1 LSKPFSRHNFA
12 KNYPIT
18 LSKNLEYQLKNIN
31 KYLPIPIALH
41 PTRLHARSQFLIPKP
56 QAMRPKSREQQL
68 AKDIYLQTQ
77 KTQQEIADIL
87 NINRKTIYLWIK
99 HGKWEEMKIAARQA
113 PCVVLQDIYNHIDQ
127 INIRISGRED
137 HCPTPVEVDMLR
149 KLLNM
154 TKVIEKKHTG
164 AYIEAFQE
172 LTMFIAKRNND
183 LAKQVTRFANDYVM
197 GTIANKEFHSD
208 ETYRDIVSNI
218 PPEDAEP
225 LPDPEPATPPPAPS
239 APGAPSANPIPPSPE
254 KTGQQQGHNEA
265 IQANDGVTAPPD
277 PNPIQSL
284 PAKVSTGKDTTP
296 HDPIF
301 PKKENPGDG
310 ATDIKARQIS
320 LRPNAAENNTN
331 ASTQPTP
338 AP

>member
-1 LSKPFSRHNFA
+1 
-12 KNYPIT
+12 
-18 LSKNLEYQLKNIN
+18 
-31 KYLPIPIALH
+31 
-41 PTRLHARSQFLIPKP
+41 
-56 QAMRPKSREQQL
+56 MRPKTREQQL
-68 AKDIYLQTQ
+68 AKDLYLQTQ
-77 KTQQEIADIL
+77 KTQQEIAEIL
-87 NINRKTIYLWIK
+87 NLNRKTIYLWIR

-113 PCVVLQDIYNHIDQ
+113 PCVVLQDIYNHVDQ
-127 INIRISGRED
+127 INIRISSRED

-239 APGAPSANPIPPSPE
+239 APGAPSANPIPPSPG
-254 KTGQQQGHNEA
+254 KTGQQQGHNGA
-265 IQANDGVTAPPD
+265 IQANDRDTAIPPSD
-277 PNPIQSL
+277 PAQSA
-284 PAKVSTGKDTTP
+284 PAKDSTEKDNNT
-296 HDPIF
+296 DCPIP
-301 PKKENPGDG
+301 PKKENPGNG
-310 ATDIKARQIS
+310 ATDTRARQIPLS
-320 LRPNAAENNTN
+320 LDPPQNNTDG
-331 ASTQPTP
+331 ASN
-338 AP
+338 

>member
-1 LSKPFSRHNFA
+1 
-12 KNYPIT
+12 
-18 LSKNLEYQLKNIN
+18 
-31 KYLPIPIALH
+31 
-41 PTRLHARSQFLIPKP
+41 
-56 QAMRPKSREQQL
+56 MRPKSREQQL
-68 AKDIYLQTQ
+68 AKDLYLQTQ
-77 KTQQEIADIL
+77 KTQQEIAEIL
-87 NINRKTIYLWIK
+87 NLNRKTIYLWIR

-113 PCVVLQDIYNHIDQ
+113 PCVVMQDIYNHIDQ

-149 KLLNM
+149 KLVNM
-154 TKVIEKKHTG
+154 TRVIEKKHTG

-239 APGAPSANPIPPSPE
+239 TPGAPSANPIPSSPG
-254 KTGQQQGHNEA
+254 KTGQQQGNDGV
-265 IQANDGVTAPPD
+265 IGANDGVTAPPPSD
-277 PNPIQSL
+277 PAQPLPREDSGENNNNTHCPIL
-284 PAKVSTGKDTTP
+284 
-296 HDPIF
+296 
-301 PKKENPGDG
+301 PKKEDFGNG
-310 ATDIKARQIS
+310 ATG
-320 LRPNAAENNTN
+320 AA
-331 ASTQPTP
+331 A
-338 AP
+338 

>member
-1 LSKPFSRHNFA
+1 
-12 KNYPIT
+12 
-18 LSKNLEYQLKNIN
+18 
-31 KYLPIPIALH
+31 
-41 PTRLHARSQFLIPKP
+41 
-56 QAMRPKSREQQL
+56 MRPKTREQQL
-68 AKDIYLQTQ
+68 AKDLYLQTQ
-77 KTQQEIADIL
+77 KTQQEIAEIL
-87 NINRKTIYLWIK
+87 NLNRKTIYLWIR

-113 PCVVLQDIYNHIDQ
+113 PCVVLQDIYNHVDQ
-127 INIRISGRED
+127 INIRISSRED

-239 APGAPSANPIPPSPE
+239 APGAPSANPIPPSPG
-254 KTGQQQGHNEA
+254 KTGQQQGHNGA
-265 IQANDGVTAPPD
+265 IQANDRDTAIPPSD
-277 PNPIQSL
+277 PAQSA
-284 PAKVSTGKDTTP
+284 PAKDSTEKDTIAITP
-296 HDPIF
+296 F
-301 PKKENPGDG
+301 LPKKKIPEMG
-310 ATDIKARQIS
+310 
-320 LRPNAAENNTN
+320 
-331 ASTQPTP
+331 QPTP
-338 AP
+338 GPGRSH